1 MSRAAAMKKS
11 ELLSALADKLSIE
24 SFHDHSNNGLQVD
37 SRRGEIRKVV
47 SGVDATL
54 PLFKAAAEAG
64 ADLVI
69 CHHGISWD
77 ASLKRI
83 TGLNYEIVKFLMD
96 HDLALWACHLPL
108 DAHPELGNNA
118 GICAALGLVER
129 KPFGEYH
136 GNTIGFSGR
145 LPSPM
150 PRDAFANLVR
160 DKIGGNLKTALFGA
174 ETIETVGVISGGAA
188 DMVSQAADAG
198 FDAYVDGE
206 MDLVSYNICLQREVN
221 MFAPG
226 HYATERF
233 GVRAVG
239 DWLERTFGIKHQFV
253 DFDLPW

>member
-1 MSRAAAMKKS
+1 MKKC
-11 ELLSALADKLSIE
+11 ELLSALADKLCIE

-37 SRRGEIRKVV
+37 SRKGEIRKVV

-118 GICAALGLVER
+118 QLCDALGLADR
-129 KPFGEYH
+129 KPFGKYD
-136 GNTIGFSGR
+136 GQLLGFSGR
-145 LPSPM
+145 LPEPLS
-150 PRDAFANLVR
+150 REDFADLLR
-160 DKIGGNLKTALFGA
+160 AKIGPRLNMAPFGA
-174 ETIETVGVISGGAA
+174 ERIETIGVVSGGAA
-188 DMVSQAADAG
+188 SMADQAADAG
-198 FDAYVDGE
+198 LDAYVDGE
-206 MDLVSYNICLQREVN
+206 IDLVAYNLCLQRGLN
-221 MFAPG
+221 LFAAG

-239 DWLERTFGIKHQFV
+239 DWLAAEFGVEHRFV

>member
-1 MSRAAAMKKS
+1 MKKND
-11 ELLSALADKLSIE
+11 LLAALADKMAIDTFE
-24 SFHDHSNNGLQVD
+24 DVSNNGLQVD
-37 SRRGEIRKVV
+37 SRRTEIGKVV
-47 SGVDATL
+47 TGVDATL
-54 PLFKAAAEAG
+54 PLFKAAAESG

-69 CHHGISWD
+69 CHHGISWGD
-77 ASLKRI
+77 SLKRI
-83 TGLNYEIVKFLMD
+83 AGLNYELVKFLMD

-108 DAHPELGNNA
+108 DAHPVLGNNA

-145 LPSPM
+145 LPSPLSCE
-150 PRDAFANLVR
+150 AFANLVR
-160 DKIGGNLKTALFGA
+160 DKIGGNLHTALFGK

-188 DMVSQAADAG
+188 NMAGQAADAG

-206 MDLVSYNICLQREVN
+206 MDLASYNLCLQRGLN

-233 GVRAVG
+233 GVRALG
-239 DWLERTFGIKHQFV
+239 GWIERTFGIEHQFV

>member
-1 MSRAAAMKKS
+1 MKKS

-118 GICAALGLVER
+118 QLCDALGLADR
-129 KPFGEYH
+129 KPFGKYD
-136 GNTIGFSGR
+136 GQLLGFSGK
-145 LPSPM
+145 LPEPLS
-150 PRDAFANLVR
+150 REGFADLLR
-160 DKIGGNLKTALFGA
+160 AKIGPRLNMAPFGA
-174 ETIETVGVISGGAA
+174 ERIETVGVVSGGAA
-188 DMVSQAADAG
+188 SMADQAADAG
-198 FDAYVDGE
+198 LDAYVDGE
-206 MDLVSYNICLQREVN
+206 IDLVAYNLCLQRGLN
-221 MFAPG
+221 LFAAG

-233 GVRAVG
+233 GIRAVG
-239 DWLERTFGIKHQFV
+239 DWLAAAFGVEHRFV

>member
-1 MSRAAAMKKS
+1 MKKTD
-11 ELLSALADKLSIE
+11 LLTALADKMAIDTFE
-24 SFHDHSNNGLQVD
+24 DVSNNGLQVD
-37 SRRGEIRKVV
+37 SRREEIRKVV
-47 SGVDATL
+47 TGVDATL
-54 PLFKAAAEAG
+54 PFFQAAAEAG

-69 CHHGISWD
+69 CHHGISWGD
-77 ASLKRI
+77 SLKRLS
-83 TGLNYEIVKFLMD
+83 GLNYELVKFLMD

-118 GICAALGLVER
+118 GICAALGIVER

-150 PRDAFANLVR
+150 PCDAFANLVR
-160 DKIGGNLKTALFGA
+160 DKIGGNLHAALFGK

-188 DMVSQAADAG
+188 DMAGQAMDAG

-206 MDLVSYNICLQREVN
+206 MDLVAYNLCLQRGFN

-239 DWLERTFGIKHQFV
+239 HWLERTFGIEQQFI

>member
-1 MSRAAAMKKS
+1 MKKA
-11 ELLSALADKLSIE
+11 ELIAALADKMAIDT
-24 SFHDHSNNGLQVD
+24 FDDVSNNGLQVD
-37 SRRGEIRKVV
+37 SRREEIRKVV
-47 SGVDATL
+47 TGVDATL

-69 CHHGISWD
+69 CHHGISWGD
-77 ASLKRI
+77 SLKRI
-83 TGLNYEIVKFLMD
+83 TGLNYELVKFLMD
-96 HDLALWACHLPL
+96 NNLALWACHLPL
-108 DAHPELGNNA
+108 DAHAELGNNA
-118 GICAALGLVER
+118 GICQALGLVER
-129 KPFGEYH
+129 KPFGKYH

-160 DKIGGNLKTALFGA
+160 DKIGNNLHTALFGKDI
-174 ETIETVGVISGGAA
+174 IETVGVISGGAA

-206 MDLVSYNICLQREVN
+206 MDLASYNICLQRGIN

-239 DWLERTFGIKHQFV
+239 GWLERTFGIAHQFV

>member
-1 MSRAAAMKKS
+1 MKKT
-11 ELLSALADKLSIE
+11 ELLAALADKFAID
-24 SFHDHSNNGLQVD
+24 SFDDSSNNGLQVD
-37 SRRGEIRKVV
+37 SRRKEIGKVV
-47 SGVDATL
+47 TGVDATL
-54 PLFKAAAEAG
+54 PFFKAAVEAG

-69 CHHGISWD
+69 CHHGISWGD
-77 ASLKRI
+77 SLKRI
-83 TGLNYEIVKFLMD
+83 TGLNYDLVKFLMD

-108 DAHPELGNNA
+108 DAHAELGNNA
-118 GICAALGLVER
+118 GLCNALGIVDR
-129 KPFGEYH
+129 KPFGDYH
-136 GNTIGFSGR
+136 GQLIGFSGR

-150 PRDAFANLVR
+150 ARDAFAAFVR

-206 MDLVSYNICLQREVN
+206 MDLVSYNICLQRGIN

-233 GVRAVG
+233 GVRALG
-239 DWLERTFGIKHQFV
+239 NWLASTFGLEHQFV
-253 DFDLPW
+253 DFDLPF

>member
-1 MSRAAAMKKS
+1 MNKT
-11 ELLSALADKLSIE
+11 ELLAKLADKLDIE
-24 SFHDHSNNGLQVD
+24 AFHDYSNNGLQVD
-37 SRRGEIRKVV
+37 SRRTEIRKVV
-47 SGVDATL
+47 TGVDATL
-54 PLFKAAAEAG
+54 PFFKAAVEAG

-69 CHHGISWD
+69 CHHGISWGD
-77 ASLKRI
+77 SLKRI
-83 TGLNYEIVKFLMD
+83 AGLNYERVKFLMD

-145 LPSPM
+145 LSSPLS
-150 PRDAFANLVR
+150 RDAFANLVR
-160 DKIGGNLKTALFGA
+160 DKIGGNLHTALFGK

-188 DMVSQAADAG
+188 NMAGQAADAG

-206 MDLVSYNICLQREVN
+206 MDLGSYNLCLQRGLN

-233 GVRAVG
+233 GVRALG
-239 DWLERTFGIKHQFV
+239 GWIERTFGIEHQFV

>member
-1 MSRAAAMKKS
+1 MKKAV
-11 ELLSALADKLSIE
+11 LIAALADKMAID
-24 SFHDHSNNGLQVD
+24 SFNDHSNNGLQVD
-37 SRRGEIRKVV
+37 SRRDEIRKIVT
-47 SGVDATL
+47 GVDATL
-54 PLFKAAAEAG
+54 PFFQAAAEAG

-69 CHHGISWD
+69 CHHGISWGD
-77 ASLKRI
+77 SLKRLS
-83 TGLNYEIVKFLMD
+83 GLNYELVKFLMD

-118 GICAALGLVER
+118 GICSALGIVDR

-136 GNTIGFSGR
+136 GSEIGFSGR

-150 PRDAFANLVR
+150 PRDAFADLVR
-160 DKIGGNLKTALFGA
+160 CKIGQNLHAALFGR
-174 ETIETVGVISGGAA
+174 EMIETVGVVSGGAA
-188 DMVSQAADAG
+188 DWAKQAADEG

-206 MDLVSYNICLQREVN
+206 INHTAYLLCQQRGLN
-221 MFAPG
+221 LFAAG

-239 DWLERTFGIKHQFV
+239 NWLERAFGIEQQFI

>member
-1 MSRAAAMKKS
+1 MDKT
-11 ELLSALADKLSIE
+11 ELLAALADKFAIDTFS
-24 SFHDHSNNGLQVD
+24 DYSNNGLQVD
-37 SRRGEIRKVV
+37 SRRKEIQKVV
-47 SGVDATL
+47 TGVDATL

-69 CHHGISWD
+69 CHHGISWGD
-77 ASLKRI
+77 SLKRL
-83 TGLNYEIVKFLMD
+83 TGLNYELIKFLMD
-96 HDLALWACHLPL
+96 NDLALWACHLPL
-108 DAHPELGNNA
+108 DAHAELGNNA
-118 GICAALGLVER
+118 GICKALGLVER

-160 DKIGGNLKTALFGA
+160 DKIGKNLHTALFGKDS
-174 ETIETVGVISGGAA
+174 IETVGVISGGAA
-188 DMVSQAADAG
+188 DMASQAADAG

-206 MDLVSYNICLQREVN
+206 MDLVAYNLCLQRGLN

-233 GVRAVG
+233 GVRALG
-239 DWLERTFGIKHQFV
+239 CWLERLFSIEHRFV